1 MSTPLR
7 QGLNKVYLPNL
18 IFKMVRSPNL
28 QPNQVAFRV
37 PPKCNKFDIHSYLT
51 NIYNV
56 NVQEVRTMN
65 YATRIKRRKDG
76 RVTGREAAYKK
87 AIVTIDEPFAY
98 PPEPDLDALG
108 GSDRDLAKKAAGRK
122 LKGWRF
128 RAEPEEKAL
137 EKKLHDEK
145 LAKMQAEQEKK

>member
-1 MSTPLR
+1 
-7 QGLNKVYLPNL
+7 
-18 IFKMVRSPNL
+18 
-28 QPNQVAFRV
+28 
-37 PPKCNKFDIHSYLT
+37 
-51 NIYNV
+51 
-56 NVQEVRTMN
+56 MN

-108 GSDRDLAKKAAGRK
+108 GPDRDLAKKAAGRK